1 MNDET
6 MMSINTTS
14 NYGFSCVKLDALG
27 ATEYTLVTIVCDK
40 SSSLSGYDRDLEKM
54 VKAAVESCQKSARA
68 ENLMVR
74 LVTFASDEEEVHGF
88 KLLGNIDIK
97 DYDGKIICSGCT
109 KLIDTTYNAIE
120 ATAAYGKKMM
130 DQDYLTNA
138 IIYVITDGMDNVSTY
153 KANRIKTIV
162 DKIRKDETSLESIAT
177 VLIGM
182 NGDATVQTYLQDIK
196 TEGDFTEYIDM
207 GDVTPGKLAK
217 LAGYISRSTSSTS
230 QALGSGGTSQS
241 LSI

>member
-1 MNDET
+1 MNDEK

-14 NYGFSCVKLDALG
+14 NYSFSCTKLNSLG
-27 ATEYTLVTIVCDK
+27 SSEYTLVTIVCDK

-54 VKAAVESCQKSARA
+54 IKAAVESCQKSARA

-74 LVTFASDEEEVHGF
+74 LVTFADDEEEVHGF
-88 KLLGNIDIK
+88 KLLGNITIN
-97 DYDGKIICSGCT
+97 DYDGKINCSGCT
-109 KLIDTTYNAIE
+109 NLIDTTYNAIE
-120 ATAAYGKKMM
+120 ATAAYGKKLM

-138 IIYVITDGMDNVSTY
+138 IVFVITDGMDNRSTY
-153 KANRIKTIV
+153 TASRIKKIV
-162 DKIRKDETSLESIAT
+162 DKIRKEEISLESIAT

-182 NGDATVQTYLQDIK
+182 NGDSTVQSYLQDIK
-196 TEGDFTEYIDM
+196 NDGDFTEYIEM
-207 GDVTPGKLAK
+207 GDVSPSKLAK

-230 QALGSGGTSQS
+230 QALGTGGTSQS